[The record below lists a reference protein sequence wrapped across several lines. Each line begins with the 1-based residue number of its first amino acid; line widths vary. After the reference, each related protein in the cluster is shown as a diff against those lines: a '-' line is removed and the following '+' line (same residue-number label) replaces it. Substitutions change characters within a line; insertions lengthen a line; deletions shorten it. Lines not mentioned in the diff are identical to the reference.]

1 MKKLLLLALL
11 FTCMVTTHAATIGTW
26 KAFMAYHDIKEVAD
40 AGNNKIFVLATN
52 SLYLYNK
59 NDGSIQTYDYEN
71 GMNDVKV
78 LHIAWNKTAQRL
90 LVIYTNSN
98 IDLMDIKGNTTNV
111 PDIYNKSMSGS
122 KTVNAITISSQ
133 YAYLATDFGI
143 VKLDM
148 SNSAI
153 SDTYFMNTVYKV
165 AIQGSNIYAKA
176 LLSDGATVG
185 VKVGNTSN
193 NLLDSNNWHVSS
205 DYTVS
210 SSIFD
215 EDKTDYN
222 NNIALLNTLNP
233 GGPKK
238 DTFYYTKFKN
248 GTLYTVGGQFSYA
261 SSVYNVDG
269 CVQSYKDGN
278 WTIFED
284 SLNKKTGFEYKD
296 ITCVDVYGDR
306 VIASGRTGMY
316 EFDTQGKY
324 VTYYNQSN
332 TTVLKGAYS
341 DKATNNQ
348 SSQDYTLVLGI
359 AFDKSGNLWA
369 LNSQALNTGLL
380 CFATDGSQTDYSTST
395 IKTSTGISL
404 YYMTHPFFDSRELL
418 WWGNEFDANPDIL
431 CYQPSSNTL
440 LRYKIDDEEVNRITC
455 SAEDQDGNI
464 IIGTNAGPY
473 FISNSYVGQSSVTFS
488 QPIIPRNDG
497 TNLGD
502 YLLDGT
508 YITSIAVDGA
518 GRKWFGTNSQ
528 GVYLISKDN
537 MTQIHHFTKENSG
550 LISNVINSIS
560 VNSTTGEVYIA
571 TQDGLC
577 SYMGDATDAAT
588 TMDNSSVYA
597 YPNPVKPDFTGNITI
612 VGLTLD
618 ADVKITTA
626 TGYLVKEGRSNGGT
640 FIWDGTDR
648 YGKKVVSGIYD
659 VITATSDGN
668 KGTVCKVAIVR

>member
-78 LHIAWNKTAQRL
+78 SHIAWNKTAQRL

-98 IDLMDIKGNTTNV
+98 IDLMDIKGNTTNI
-111 PDIYNKSMSGS
+111 PDIYNKTMSGS

-148 SNSAI
+148 SNSVI

-193 NLLDSNNWHVSS
+193 NLLDSNNWQVSS

-222 NNIALLNTLNP
+222 NNITMLNTLNP

-316 EFDTQGKY
+316 EFNTQGKY

-332 TTVLKGAYS
+332 TTVLKGVDPAAS
-341 DKATNNQ
+341 GKPAG
-348 SSQDYTLVLGI
+348 QDYTLVLGI
-359 AFDKSGNLWA
+359 AYDKSGNLWA

-395 IKTSTGISL
+395 IKISTGVSL
-404 YYMTHPFFDSRELL
+404 FYMTHPFFDSRELL
-418 WWGNEFDANPDIL
+418 WWGNEFDANPYIL

-464 IIGTNAGPY
+464 IIGTNVGPY

-508 YITSIAVDGA
+508 YITSIVVDGA

-597 YPNPVKPDFTGNITI
+597 YPNPVKPDFTGNITV

>member
-26 KAFMAYHDIKEVAD
+26 KAFMAYHDIKEVAE

-78 LHIAWNKTAQRL
+78 SHIAWNKTAQRL

-98 IDLMDIKGNTTNV
+98 IDLMDIKGNTTNI

-148 SNSAI
+148 SNSVI

-193 NLLDSNNWHVSS
+193 NLLDSNNWQVSS

-222 NNIALLNTLNP
+222 NNITMLNTLNP

-316 EFDTQGKY
+316 EFNTQGKY

-332 TTVLKGAYS
+332 TTVLKGVDPAAS
-341 DKATNNQ
+341 GKPAG
-348 SSQDYTLVLGI
+348 QDYTLVLGI
-359 AFDKSGNLWA
+359 AYDKSGNLWA

-395 IKTSTGISL
+395 IKISTGVSL
-404 YYMTHPFFDSRELL
+404 FYMTHPFFDSRELL
-418 WWGNEFDANPDIL
+418 WWGNEFDANPYIL

-464 IIGTNAGPY
+464 IIGTNVGPY

-508 YITSIAVDGA
+508 YITSIVVDGA

-597 YPNPVKPDFTGNITI
+597 YPNPVKPDFTGNITV

>member
-78 LHIAWNKTAQRL
+78 SHIAWNKTAQRL

-98 IDLMDIKGNTTNV
+98 IDLMDIKGNTTNI

-148 SNSAI
+148 SNSVI

-193 NLLDSNNWHVSS
+193 NLLDSNNWQVSS

-222 NNIALLNTLNP
+222 NNITMLNTLNP

-316 EFDTQGKY
+316 EFNTQGKY

-332 TTVLKGAYS
+332 TTVLKGVDPTAS
-341 DKATNNQ
+341 GKPAG
-348 SSQDYTLVLGI
+348 QDYTLVLGI
-359 AFDKSGNLWA
+359 AYDKSGNLWA

-395 IKTSTGISL
+395 IKISTGVSL
-404 YYMTHPFFDSRELL
+404 FYMTHPFFDSRELL
-418 WWGNEFDANPDIL
+418 WWGNEFDANPYIL

-464 IIGTNAGPY
+464 IIGTNVGPY

-508 YITSIAVDGA
+508 YITSIVVDGA

-597 YPNPVKPDFTGNITI
+597 YPNPVKPDFTGNITV

-640 FIWDGTDR
+640 FIWDGTDK

>member
-78 LHIAWNKTAQRL
+78 SHIVWNKTAQRL

-98 IDLMDIKGNTTNV
+98 IDLMDIKGNTTNI

-148 SNSAI
+148 SNSVI

-193 NLLDSNNWHVSS
+193 NLLDSNNWQVSS

-222 NNIALLNTLNP
+222 NNITMLNTLNP

-316 EFDTQGKY
+316 EFNTQGKY

-332 TTVLKGAYS
+332 TTVLKGVDPAAS
-341 DKATNNQ
+341 GKPAG
-348 SSQDYTLVLGI
+348 QDYTLVLGI
-359 AFDKSGNLWA
+359 AYDKSGNLWA

-395 IKTSTGISL
+395 IKISTGVSL
-404 YYMTHPFFDSRELL
+404 FYMTHPFFDSRELL
-418 WWGNEFDANPDIL
+418 WWGNEFDANPYIL

-464 IIGTNAGPY
+464 IIGTNVGPY

-508 YITSIAVDGA
+508 YITSIVVDGA

-597 YPNPVKPDFTGNITI
+597 YPNPVKPDFTGNITV

>member
-71 GMNDVKV
+71 GMNDVKMS
-78 LHIAWNKTAQRL
+78 HIAWNKTAQRL

-98 IDLMDIKGNTTNV
+98 IDLMDIKGNTTNI

-148 SNSAI
+148 SNSVI
-153 SDTYFMNTVYKV
+153 SDTYFMNTVYKI

-193 NLLDSNNWHVSS
+193 NLLDSNNWQVSS

-222 NNIALLNTLNP
+222 NNITMLNTLNP

-316 EFDTQGKY
+316 EFNTQGKY

-332 TTVLKGAYS
+332 TTVLKGVDPAAS
-341 DKATNNQ
+341 GKPAG
-348 SSQDYTLVLGI
+348 QDYTLVLGI
-359 AFDKSGNLWA
+359 AYDKSGNLWA

-395 IKTSTGISL
+395 IKISTGISL
-404 YYMTHPFFDSRELL
+404 FYMTHPFFDSRELL
-418 WWGNEFDANPDIL
+418 WWGNEFDANPYIL

-464 IIGTNAGPY
+464 IIGTNVGPY

-508 YITSIAVDGA
+508 YITSIVVDGA

-597 YPNPVKPDFTGNITI
+597 YPNPVKPDFTGNITV

>member
-78 LHIAWNKTAQRL
+78 SHIAWNKTAQRL

-98 IDLMDIKGNTTNV
+98 IDLMDIKGNTTNI

-148 SNSAI
+148 SNSVI

-193 NLLDSNNWHVSS
+193 NLLDSNNWQVSS

-222 NNIALLNTLNP
+222 NNITMLNTLNP

-316 EFDTQGKY
+316 EFNTQGKY

-332 TTVLKGAYS
+332 TTVLKGVDPAAS
-341 DKATNNQ
+341 GKPAG
-348 SSQDYTLVLGI
+348 QDYTLVLGI
-359 AFDKSGNLWA
+359 AYDKSGNLWA

-395 IKTSTGISL
+395 IKISTGVSL
-404 YYMTHPFFDSRELL
+404 FYMTHPFFDSRELL
-418 WWGNEFDANPDIL
+418 WWGNEFDANPYIL

-464 IIGTNAGPY
+464 IIGTNVGPY

-508 YITSIAVDGA
+508 YITSIVVDGA

-597 YPNPVKPDFTGNITI
+597 YPNPVKPDFTGNITV

>member
-71 GMNDVKV
+71 GMNDVKMS
-78 LHIAWNKTAQRL
+78 HIAWNKTAQRL

-98 IDLMDIKGNTTNV
+98 IDLMDIKGNTTNI

-148 SNSAI
+148 SNSVI

-193 NLLDSNNWHVSS
+193 NLLDSNNWQVSS

-222 NNIALLNTLNP
+222 NNITMLNTLNP

-316 EFDTQGKY
+316 EFNTQGKY

-332 TTVLKGAYS
+332 TTVLKGVDPAAS
-341 DKATNNQ
+341 GKPAG
-348 SSQDYTLVLGI
+348 QDYTLVLGI
-359 AFDKSGNLWA
+359 AYDKSGNLWA

-395 IKTSTGISL
+395 IKISTGVSL
-404 YYMTHPFFDSRELL
+404 FYMTHPFFDSRELL
-418 WWGNEFDANPDIL
+418 WWGNEFDANPYIL

-464 IIGTNAGPY
+464 IIGTNVGPY

-508 YITSIAVDGA
+508 YITSIVVDGA

-597 YPNPVKPDFTGNITI
+597 YPNPVKPDFTGNITV

>member
-1 MKKLLLLALL
+1 
-11 FTCMVTTHAATIGTW
+11 
-26 KAFMAYHDIKEVAD
+26 
-40 AGNNKIFVLATN
+40 
-52 SLYLYNK
+52 
-59 NDGSIQTYDYEN
+59 
-71 GMNDVKV
+71 MNDVKV
-78 LHIAWNKTAQRL
+78 SHIAWNKTAQRL

-98 IDLMDIKGNTTNV
+98 IDLMDIKGNTTNI
-111 PDIYNKSMSGS
+111 PDIYNKTMSGS

-148 SNSAI
+148 SNSVI

-193 NLLDSNNWHVSS
+193 NLLDSNNWQVSS

-222 NNIALLNTLNP
+222 NNITMLNTLNP

-316 EFDTQGKY
+316 EFNTQGKY

-332 TTVLKGAYS
+332 TTVLKGVDPAAS
-341 DKATNNQ
+341 GKPAG
-348 SSQDYTLVLGI
+348 QDYTLVLGI
-359 AFDKSGNLWA
+359 AYDKSGNLWA

-395 IKTSTGISL
+395 IKISTGVSL
-404 YYMTHPFFDSRELL
+404 FYMTHPFFDSRELL
-418 WWGNEFDANPDIL
+418 WWGNEFDANPYIL

-464 IIGTNAGPY
+464 IIGTNVVPY
-473 FISNSYVGQSSVTFS
+473 FISNSYT
-488 QPIIPRNDG
+488 
-497 TNLGD
+497 
-502 YLLDGT
+502 
-508 YITSIAVDGA
+508 
-518 GRKWFGTNSQ
+518 
-528 GVYLISKDN
+528 
-537 MTQIHHFTKENSG
+537 
-550 LISNVINSIS
+550 
-560 VNSTTGEVYIA
+560 
-571 TQDGLC
+571 
-577 SYMGDATDAAT
+577 
-588 TMDNSSVYA
+588 
-597 YPNPVKPDFTGNITI
+597 
-612 VGLTLD
+612 
-618 ADVKITTA
+618 
-626 TGYLVKEGRSNGGT
+626 
-640 FIWDGTDR
+640 
-648 YGKKVVSGIYD
+648 
-659 VITATSDGN
+659 
-668 KGTVCKVAIVR
+668 

>member
-1 MKKLLLLALL
+1 
-11 FTCMVTTHAATIGTW
+11 
-26 KAFMAYHDIKEVAD
+26 
-40 AGNNKIFVLATN
+40 
-52 SLYLYNK
+52 
-59 NDGSIQTYDYEN
+59 
-71 GMNDVKV
+71 
-78 LHIAWNKTAQRL
+78 
-90 LVIYTNSN
+90 
-98 IDLMDIKGNTTNV
+98 MDIKGNTTNI

-148 SNSAI
+148 SNSVI

-193 NLLDSNNWHVSS
+193 NLLDSNNWQVSS

-222 NNIALLNTLNP
+222 NNITMLNTLNP

-316 EFDTQGKY
+316 EFNTQGKY

-332 TTVLKGAYS
+332 TTVLKGVDPAAS
-341 DKATNNQ
+341 GKPAG
-348 SSQDYTLVLGI
+348 QDYTLVLGI
-359 AFDKSGNLWA
+359 AYDKSGNLWA

-395 IKTSTGISL
+395 IKISTGISL
-404 YYMTHPFFDSRELL
+404 FYMTHPFFDSRELL
-418 WWGNEFDANPDIL
+418 WWGNEFDANPYIL

-464 IIGTNAGPY
+464 IIGTNVGPY

-508 YITSIAVDGA
+508 YITSIVVDGA

-597 YPNPVKPDFTGNITI
+597 YPNPVKPDFTGNITV

>member
-78 LHIAWNKTAQRL
+78 SHIAWNKTAQRL

-98 IDLMDIKGNTTNV
+98 IDLMDIKGNTTNI

-148 SNSAI
+148 SNSVI

-193 NLLDSNNWHVSS
+193 NLLDSNNWQVSS

-222 NNIALLNTLNP
+222 NNITMLNTLNP

-316 EFDTQGKY
+316 EFNTQGKY

-332 TTVLKGAYS
+332 TTVLKGVDPTAS
-341 DKATNNQ
+341 GKPAG
-348 SSQDYTLVLGI
+348 QDYTLVLGI
-359 AFDKSGNLWA
+359 AYDKSGNLWA

-395 IKTSTGISL
+395 IKISTGVSL
-404 YYMTHPFFDSRELL
+404 FYMTHPFFDSRELL
-418 WWGNEFDANPDIL
+418 WWGNEFDANPYIL

-464 IIGTNAGPY
+464 IIGTNVGPY

-508 YITSIAVDGA
+508 YITSIVVDGA

-597 YPNPVKPDFTGNITI
+597 YPNPVKPDFTGNITV

>member
-26 KAFMAYHDIKEVAD
+26 KAFMAYHDIKEVAE

-78 LHIAWNKTAQRL
+78 SHIAWNKTAQRL

-98 IDLMDIKGNTTNV
+98 IDLMDIKGNTTNI
-111 PDIYNKSMSGS
+111 PDIYNKTMSGS

-148 SNSAI
+148 SNSVI

-193 NLLDSNNWHVSS
+193 NLLDSNNWQVSS

-222 NNIALLNTLNP
+222 NNITMLNTLNP

-316 EFDTQGKY
+316 EFNTQGKY

-332 TTVLKGAYS
+332 TTVLKGVDPAAS
-341 DKATNNQ
+341 GKPAG
-348 SSQDYTLVLGI
+348 QDYTLVLGI
-359 AFDKSGNLWA
+359 AYDKSGNLWA

-395 IKTSTGISL
+395 IKISTGVSL
-404 YYMTHPFFDSRELL
+404 FYMTHPFFDSRELL
-418 WWGNEFDANPDIL
+418 WWGNEFDANPYIL

-464 IIGTNAGPY
+464 IIGTNVGPY

-508 YITSIAVDGA
+508 YITSIVVDGA

-597 YPNPVKPDFTGNITI
+597 YPNPVKPDFTGNITV

>member
-78 LHIAWNKTAQRL
+78 SHIAWNKTAQRL

-98 IDLMDIKGNTTNV
+98 IDLMDIKGNTTNI

-148 SNSAI
+148 SNSVI

-193 NLLDSNNWHVSS
+193 NLLDSNNWQVSS

-222 NNIALLNTLNP
+222 NNITMLNTLNP

-316 EFDTQGKY
+316 EFNTQGKY

-332 TTVLKGAYS
+332 TTVLKGVDPAAS
-341 DKATNNQ
+341 GKPAG
-348 SSQDYTLVLGI
+348 QDYTLVLGI
-359 AFDKSGNLWA
+359 AYDKSGNLWA

-395 IKTSTGISL
+395 IKISTGVSL
-404 YYMTHPFFDSRELL
+404 FYMTHPFFDSRELL
-418 WWGNEFDANPDIL
+418 WWGNEFDANPYIL

-464 IIGTNAGPY
+464 IIGTNVGPY

-508 YITSIAVDGA
+508 YITSIVVDGA

-597 YPNPVKPDFTGNITI
+597 YPNPVKPDFTGNITV

-640 FIWDGTDR
+640 FIWDGTDK

>member
-78 LHIAWNKTAQRL
+78 SHIAWNKTAQRL

-98 IDLMDIKGNTTNV
+98 IDLMDIKGNTTNI

-148 SNSAI
+148 SNSVI
-153 SDTYFMNTVYKV
+153 SDTYFMNMVYKV

-193 NLLDSNNWHVSS
+193 NLLDSNNWQVSS

-222 NNIALLNTLNP
+222 NNITMLNTLNP

-269 CVQSYKDGN
+269 CIQSYKDGN

-316 EFDTQGKY
+316 EFNTQGKY

-332 TTVLKGAYS
+332 TTVLKGVDPAAS
-341 DKATNNQ
+341 GKPAG
-348 SSQDYTLVLGI
+348 QDYTLVLGI
-359 AFDKSGNLWA
+359 AYDKSGNLWA

-395 IKTSTGISL
+395 IKISTGVSL
-404 YYMTHPFFDSRELL
+404 FYMTHPFFDSRELL
-418 WWGNEFDANPDIL
+418 WWGNEFDANPYIL

-464 IIGTNAGPY
+464 IIGTNVGPY

-508 YITSIAVDGA
+508 YITSIVVDGA

-597 YPNPVKPDFTGNITI
+597 YPNPVKPDFTGNITV